1 MTKRFQ
7 RPINEYNGSEN
18 LLYRDKY
25 QQDSNS
31 VPKIAISSTKVDGD
45 FNYLVD
51 AVNTL
56 DEDIKSVVHSGIAN
70 ETIDSQHIS
79 AKSIT
84 DAKVD
89 DNAISSRSLQ
99 QGSVTNA
106 KIADLSVTTPKVAN
120 NSITKDKMATDSIGT
135 DELVDKSITKDKL
148 ADDAISDSVPVGTIA
163 QFSVTVL
170 PTGWILCNGSTI
182 SKNTYPQ
189 LVKFLTSSDVTLSAD
204 LPNLN
209 EGNQTSVKYAIKAF
223 SDVAEL
229 ANIEIAGV
237 TQDIAN
243 NNALIKQKASKLIS
257 EPIAAGYIRM
267 TDSSLIYSYNIKS
280 ITRIRKGYYKVQL
293 DDSLKGKLWD
303 VMATGVSYTYPSIHY
318 IRTAEGSFEI
328 SLSSYSRID
337 VDAQLIFRL
346 YERKGD
352 E

>member
-7 RPINEYNGSEN
+7 RPINEYRGSEK

-31 VPKIAISSTKVDGD
+31 VPKIAISSIKVDSD

-56 DEDIKSVVHSGIAN
+56 DEDIKSVVHNGIAN

-84 DAKVD
+84 DTKVD

-106 KIADLSVTTPKVAN
+106 KIADLSVTTPKLAN
-120 NSITKDKMATDSIGT
+120 NSITKDKMATESIGT

-163 QFSVTVL
+163 QFSVPVL
-170 PTGWILCNGSTI
+170 PTGWILCNGSTV

-229 ANIEIAGV
+229 ANIEIAGL
-237 TQDIAN
+237 TQDITN
-243 NNALIKQKASKLIS
+243 NTALIQQKADKTLS
-257 EPIAAGYIRM
+257 EPIACGYLVF
-267 TDSSLIYSYNIKS
+267 TSGELVYSDNVMMVTKLSVGSYQV
-280 ITRIRKGYYKVQL
+280 YL
-293 DDSLKGKLWD
+293 DESLKGKVWD
-303 VMATGVSYTYPSIHY
+303 VFATGVTN
-318 IRTAEGSFEI
+318 SFVVLNHMNYADGTFKLDCRNA
-328 SLSSYSRID
+328 SNYLID
-337 VDAQLIFRL
+337 HQLAFRV
-346 YERKGD
+346 YERKGA
-352 E
+352 